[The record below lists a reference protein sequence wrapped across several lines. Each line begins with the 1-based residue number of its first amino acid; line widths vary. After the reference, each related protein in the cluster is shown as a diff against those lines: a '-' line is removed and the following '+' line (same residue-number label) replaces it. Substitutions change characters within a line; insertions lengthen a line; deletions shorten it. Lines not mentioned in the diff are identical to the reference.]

1 MLPAEKSEILKKSL
15 IFSSLNEEEL
25 SGLAGLSVERSFQPN
40 EFIFWEG
47 DEADYFYVI
56 AQGRIKVVKH
66 ASSGKEF
73 IIAFFEP
80 GEMFGE
86 VAAFESKPYPA
97 SAQAL
102 SASKVLGINRQ
113 NFLDFLATR
122 PKVALRI
129 INILGGRLRDAQ
141 GRLKDLAGERVEQR
155 LARILLMLASRM
167 GNTLPFTRQELADM
181 AGMTTETAIRLTGG
195 LSERGIIRTSRGQLV
210 VLDEA
215 KLRALAE
222 GPPTI

>member
-15 IFSSLNEEEL
+15 IFSSLSEEEL

-86 VAAFESKPYPA
+86 VAVFEGKPYPA
-97 SAQAL
+97 SAQAI

-210 VLDEA
+210 ILDET

>member
-1 MLPAEKSEILKKSL
+1 MLPTEKTHILKKSL

-25 SGLAGLSVERSFQPN
+25 SGLVGLAVERSFQPD
-40 EFIFWEG
+40 EFIFWE
-47 DEADYFYVI
+47 DDAPDYFYVI
-56 AQGRIKVVKH
+56 ARGRIKVVKH
-66 ASSGKEF
+66 SSSGKEF
-73 IIAFFEP
+73 IIAFFGP

-86 VAAFESKPYPA
+86 VAVFEGKPYPA
-97 SAQAL
+97 SAQAI
-102 SASKVLGINRQ
+102 SASKVLGIKRQ
-113 NFLDFLATR
+113 NFLDFLATH
-122 PKVALRI
+122 PQVALRI

-181 AGMTTETAIRLTGG
+181 AGMTTETAIRLTSQ
-195 LSERGIIRTSRGQLV
+195 LRERGIIRSFRGQLII
-210 VLDEA
+210 LDEV

-222 GPPTI
+222 GPPTV

>member
-15 IFSSLNEEEL
+15 IFSSLDDEEL
-25 SGLAGLSVERSFQPN
+25 LGLAGLSVERSFQPN

-73 IIAFFEP
+73 IIAFFES

-86 VAAFESKPYPA
+86 VAVFEGKPYPA
-97 SAQAL
+97 SAQAIA
-102 SASKVLGINRQ
+102 ASKVLSINRQ

-195 LSERGIIRTSRGQLV
+195 LSERGIIRTSRGQIV
-210 VLDEA
+210 IIGEA

>member
-1 MLPAEKSEILKKSL
+1 MLPTEKTHILKKSL

-25 SGLAGLSVERSFQPN
+25 SGLVGLAVERSFQPD
-40 EFIFWEG
+40 EFIFWED
-47 DEADYFYVI
+47 DEPDYFYVI
-56 AQGRIKVVKH
+56 ARGRIKVVKH
-66 ASSGKEF
+66 SSSGKEF
-73 IIAFFEP
+73 IIAFFGP

-86 VAAFESKPYPA
+86 VAVFEGKPYPA
-97 SAQAL
+97 SAQAI
-102 SASKVLGINRQ
+102 SASKVLGIKRQ
-113 NFLDFLATR
+113 TFLDFLATR
-122 PKVALRI
+122 PQVALRI

-181 AGMTTETAIRLTGG
+181 AGMTTETAIRLTSQ
-195 LSERGIIRTSRGQLV
+195 LRERGIIRSFRGQLII
-210 VLDEA
+210 LDEV

-222 GPPTI
+222 GPPAV

>member
-1 MLPAEKSEILKKSL
+1 MLPTEKTQILKKSL

-25 SGLAGLSVERSFQPN
+25 SGLVGLAVERSFQPD
-40 EFIFWEG
+40 EFIFWED
-47 DEADYFYVI
+47 DEPDYFYVI
-56 AQGRIKVVKH
+56 ARGRIKVVKH
-66 ASSGKEF
+66 SSSGKEF
-73 IIAFFEP
+73 IIAFFGP

-86 VAAFESKPYPA
+86 VAVFEGKPYPA
-97 SAQAL
+97 SAQAI
-102 SASKVLGINRQ
+102 SASKVLGIKRQ
-113 NFLDFLATR
+113 NFLDFLATH
-122 PKVALRI
+122 PQVALRI

-181 AGMTTETAIRLTGG
+181 AGMTTETAIRLTSQ
-195 LSERGIIRTSRGQLV
+195 LRERGIIRSFRGQLII
-210 VLDEA
+210 LDEV

-222 GPPTI
+222 GPPTV

>member
-1 MLPAEKSEILKKSL
+1 LLPAEKSQILRKSL

-25 SGLAGLSVERSFQPN
+25 SGLAELAVERSFQPD
-40 EFIFWEG
+40 EFIFWED
-47 DEADYFYVI
+47 DEPDYFYVI
-56 AQGRIKVVKH
+56 AGGRIKVVKH

-73 IIAFFEP
+73 IIAFFGP

-86 VAAFESKPYPA
+86 VAVFESKPYPA
-97 SAQAL
+97 SAQAI
-102 SASKVLGINRQ
+102 SSTRVLGIKRQ
-113 NFLDFLATR
+113 NFLDFLATH
-122 PKVALRI
+122 PHVALRI

-155 LARILLMLASRM
+155 LARILMMLSSRM

-181 AGMTTETAIRLTGG
+181 AGMTTETAIRLTTQ
-195 LSERGIIRTSRGQLV
+195 LRERGIIRSVRGQLII
-210 VLDEA
+210 LDEV

-222 GPPTI
+222 GPPIV

>member
-1 MLPAEKSEILKKSL
+1 LLPAEKSEILKKSL

-40 EFIFWEG
+40 EFVFWEG

-86 VAAFESKPYPA
+86 VAVFEGKPYPA

-155 LARILLMLASRM
+155 LAHILLMLASRM

-210 VLDEA
+210 ILDEA
-215 KLRALAE
+215 KLKALAE
-222 GPPTI
+222 GPPTV

>member
-86 VAAFESKPYPA
+86 VAAFEGKPYPA

-210 VLDEA
+210 VLDDA

-222 GPPTI
+222 GPPTV

>member
-1 MLPAEKSEILKKSL
+1 LLPAEKSEILKKSL

-25 SGLAGLSVERSFQPN
+25 SGLAGLSVERSFRPS

-86 VAAFESKPYPA
+86 VAVFESKPYPA
-97 SAQAL
+97 SAQAI

-167 GNTLPFTRQELADM
+167 GDTLPFTRQELADM

-195 LSERGIIRTSRGQLV
+195 LSERGIIRTSRGQLII
-210 VLDEA
+210 LDEA

-222 GPPTI
+222 GPPVI

>member
-25 SGLAGLSVERSFQPN
+25 SGLAGLSVERSFQPS

-86 VAAFESKPYPA
+86 VAVFEGRSYPA
-97 SAQAL
+97 SAQAIP
-102 SASKVLGINRQ
+102 ASKVLGINRQ

-210 VLDEA
+210 ILDEA

-222 GPPTI
+222 GPPTV

>member
-25 SGLAGLSVERSFQPN
+25 SELAGLSIERSFQPN

-86 VAAFESKPYPA
+86 VAVFEGKPYPA
-97 SAQAL
+97 STQVI

-210 VLDEA
+210 ILDEA

-222 GPPTI
+222 GPPIV

>member
-1 MLPAEKSEILKKSL
+1 MLPTEKTHILKKSL

-25 SGLAGLSVERSFQPN
+25 SGLVGLAVERSFQPD
-40 EFIFWEG
+40 EFIFWED
-47 DEADYFYVI
+47 DEPDYFYVI
-56 AQGRIKVVKH
+56 AKGRIKVVKH
-66 ASSGKEF
+66 SSSGKEF
-73 IIAFFEP
+73 IIAFFGP

-86 VAAFESKPYPA
+86 VAVFEGKPYPA
-97 SAQAL
+97 SAQVI
-102 SASKVLGINRQ
+102 SASKVLGIKRQ

-122 PKVALRI
+122 PQVALRI

-181 AGMTTETAIRLTGG
+181 AGMTTETTIRLTSQ
-195 LSERGIIRTSRGQLV
+195 LRERGIIRSFRGQLII
-210 VLDEA
+210 LDEV

-222 GPPTI
+222 GPPTV

>member
-15 IFSSLNEEEL
+15 IFSSLNEGEL
-25 SGLAGLSVERSFQPN
+25 LELAGLSVERSFQPD

-56 AQGRIKVVKH
+56 AQGRVKVVKH

-73 IIAFFEP
+73 IIAFFEAR
-80 GEMFGE
+80 EMFGE
-86 VAAFESKPYPA
+86 VAVFEGRSYPA
-97 SAQAL
+97 SAQAISAGTVL
-102 SASKVLGINRQ
+102 SINRQ
-113 NFLDFLATR
+113 SFLDFLATR

-141 GRLKDLAGERVEQR
+141 SRLKDLAGERVEQR

-210 VLDEA
+210 ILDEA
-215 KLRALAE
+215 KLSALAE

>member
-86 VAAFESKPYPA
+86 VAVFEGKPYPA
-97 SAQAL
+97 SAQAI

-210 VLDEA
+210 ILDEA

-222 GPPTI
+222 GPPTV

>member
-86 VAAFESKPYPA
+86 VAVFEGKPYPA

-102 SASKVLGINRQ
+102 SASKVLGMNRQ

-155 LARILLMLASRM
+155 LAHILLMLASRM

-210 VLDEA
+210 ILDEA

>member
-1 MLPAEKSEILKKSL
+1 MLPTEKTHILKKSL

-25 SGLAGLSVERSFQPN
+25 SGLVDLTVERSFQPD
-40 EFIFWEG
+40 EFIFWED
-47 DEADYFYVI
+47 DEPDYFYVI
-56 AQGRIKVVKH
+56 AGGRIKVVKH
-66 ASSGKEF
+66 SSSGKDF
-73 IIAFFEP
+73 IIAFFGP

-86 VAAFESKPYPA
+86 VAVFEGKPYPA
-97 SAQAL
+97 SAQAITD
-102 SASKVLGINRQ
+102 SKVLGIKRQ

-122 PKVALRI
+122 PQVALRI

-181 AGMTTETAIRLTGG
+181 AGMTTETAIRLTSQ
-195 LSERGIIRTSRGQLV
+195 LRERGIIRSFRGQLII
-210 VLDEA
+210 LDEV

-222 GPPTI
+222 GPPTV

>member
-1 MLPAEKSEILKKSL
+1 LLPTEKTHILKKSL

-25 SGLAGLSVERSFQPN
+25 SGLVGLAVERSFQPD
-40 EFIFWEG
+40 EFIFWED
-47 DEADYFYVI
+47 DEPDYFYVI
-56 AQGRIKVVKH
+56 AKGRIKVVKH
-66 ASSGKEF
+66 SSSGKEF
-73 IIAFFEP
+73 IIAFFGP

-86 VAAFESKPYPA
+86 VAVFEGKPYPA
-97 SAQAL
+97 SAQTI
-102 SASKVLGINRQ
+102 SASKVLGIKRQ
-113 NFLDFLATR
+113 NFLDFLATH
-122 PKVALRI
+122 PQVALRI

-181 AGMTTETAIRLTGG
+181 AGMTTETAIRLT
-195 LSERGIIRTSRGQLV
+195 SQFRERGIIRSFRGQLII
-210 VLDEA
+210 LDEV

-222 GPPTI
+222 GPPTV

>member
-25 SGLAGLSVERSFQPN
+25 TGLAGLSVERSFQPS

-73 IIAFFEP
+73 IIAFFET

-86 VAAFESKPYPA
+86 VAVFEGRSYPA
-97 SAQAL
+97 SAQAIPT
-102 SASKVLGINRQ
+102 SKVLGINRQ

-195 LSERGIIRTSRGQLV
+195 LSERGIIHTSRGQLV
-210 VLDEA
+210 ILDEA

-222 GPPTI
+222 GPPTV

>member
-1 MLPAEKSEILKKSL
+1 MLPTEKSQILKKSL

-25 SGLAGLSVERSFQPN
+25 SGLVGLAVERSFQPD
-40 EFIFWEG
+40 EFIFWED
-47 DEADYFYVI
+47 DEPDYFYVI
-56 AQGRIKVVKH
+56 AKGRIKVVKH
-66 ASSGKEF
+66 SSSGKEF
-73 IIAFFEP
+73 IIAFFGP

-86 VAAFESKPYPA
+86 VAVFEGKPYPA
-97 SAQAL
+97 SAQAI
-102 SASKVLGINRQ
+102 SASKVLGIKRQ
-113 NFLDFLATR
+113 NFLDFLATH
-122 PKVALRI
+122 PQVALRI

-181 AGMTTETAIRLTGG
+181 AGMTTETAIRLTSQ
-195 LSERGIIRTSRGQLV
+195 LRERGIISSLRGQLII
-210 VLDEA
+210 LDEV

-222 GPPTI
+222 GPPTV